1 MRCEWIDAPSQKI
14 RGETVKRIFVR
25 TILIAIAML
34 VSARF
39 VPAQTPAP
47 TLVTAAWL
55 ADHAHDADLVLLE
68 VGDKKDFEAAHIAG
82 AQFISLQDIS
92 TPQGSGLDLEIPAAS
107 VLQEAFEKR
116 GISNSSR
123 IVVYYGKTSVSPAT
137 RVIFTVTY
145 FGLGDRT
152 SLLDGGLP
160 AWQAAGNPVT
170 AEIKTPARG
179 KIVPSLH
186 PEMVVDAAYVQAHMH
201 DPAVALIDGRQ
212 ANAYVSDEK
221 TNTMHDGMRPGHIP
235 GAQNLPIEALISG
248 SGKLVDRAAMSELLK
263 NAGATNGK
271 QVVSYCW
278 IGQRATLIW
287 FTARMLGYDAH
298 LYDGSWDDWSARKD
312 LPVETGTA
320 HK

>member
-1 MRCEWIDAPSQKI
+1 MKKI
-14 RGETVKRIFVR
+14 LGRLVLAGVV
-25 TILIAIAML
+25 ML

-39 VPAQTPAP
+39 VPAQAAAP

-68 VGDKKDFEAAHIAG
+68 VGDRKDFEGAHIAG

-92 TPQGSGLDLEIPAAS
+92 TPEGSGLDLELPGAD

-137 RVIFTVTY
+137 RVIFTLTY

-160 AWQAAGNPVT
+160 AWKAAGNPVT

-179 KIVPSLH
+179 KIAPSLH
-186 PEMVVDAAYVQAHMH
+186 PDMVVDAAYVQAHMH

-212 ANAYVSDEK
+212 ANAYGSDEK
-221 TNTMHDGMRPGHIP
+221 TNTMHDGMRAGHIP
-235 GAQNLPIEALISG
+235 GAQNLPIEELISD
-248 SGKLVDRAAMSELLK
+248 SGKLVDQVAMTDLLK
-263 NAGATNGK
+263 NAGVAKGK

-287 FTARMLGYDAH
+287 FTARLLGYDAH

-312 LPVETGTA
+312 LPVETGPA